1 MKKKITAYERERL
14 KYINYTMDELYDLLD
29 NISENLVDKEYSDT
43 IKDINKLI
51 KSLEEIKESI

>member
-1 MKKKITAYERERL
+1 
-14 KYINYTMDELYDLLD
+14 MDELYDLLD

-43 IKDINKLI
+43 IKEINKLI